1 MFIFLFIYLFCDM
14 KVDRAVEYKKN
25 CSLCKFFRITIIVYA
40 CLCINF
46 RSQCYTKNYDEDSCK
61 RLRFDGSP
69 GALPDPNQME
79 EERKRRQVSRYYFY
93 NRCQL
98 LIVTPDK

>member
-1 MFIFLFIYLFCDM
+1 MINREFKYKRNSSFSKIIIVVYIYLF
-14 KVDRAVEYKKN
+14 N
-25 CSLCKFFRITIIVYA
+25 
-40 CLCINF
+40 NF

-79 EERKRRQVSRYYFY
+79 EERKRRQVSQY
-93 NRCQL
+93 C
-98 LIVTPDK
+98 